1 MKSISFGEIDPS
13 RRLVSSRADSY
24 KRKRKDKI
32 RLDTREERMYSIRES
47 S

>member
-13 RRLVSSRADSY
+13 RVSSRADSY

-32 RLDTREERMYSIRES
+32 RLDMREERMYSIRES